1 MIFLTDNPGKKQ
13 EKTEKPKTEKLP
25 LPMAPVVRIM
35 RNNLDKDKI
44 IKKRV
49 KEEMNQWLGK
59 MCTKVTK
66 KINEKPY
73 ATVNLED
80 FKDAIEKYNS
90 LDEIEKEKARI
101 VAGLRKIIEDCDSL
115 IRDLDRKFKP

>member
-1 MIFLTDNPGKKQ
+1 VIFLTENPGKKQ
-13 EKTEKPKTEKLP
+13 EKEKKQENEKLP

-35 RNNLDKDKI
+35 RKNLDKDKI

-49 KEEMNQWLGK
+49 KEEMNKWLGK
-59 MCTKVTK
+59 MCAKASK

-80 FKDAIEKYNS
+80 FKDAVEKYS
-90 LDEIEKEKARI
+90 DVDEMEKEKTRI
-101 VAGLRKIIEDCDSL
+101 VSNLRKIIEDCDRL
-115 IRDLDRKFKP
+115 IRDLDRRFKV

>member
-1 MIFLTDNPGKKQ
+1 MTENPEKTQ
-13 EKTEKPKTEKLP
+13 EKTQELP

-35 RNNLDKDKI
+35 RANLDKDKI

-49 KEEMNQWLGK
+49 KEEMNKWLGK
-59 MCTKVTK
+59 MCERVTK

-80 FKDAIEKYNS
+80 FKEAIEKYNDV
-90 LDEIEKEKARI
+90 DEMEKEKDRI
-101 VAGLRKIIEDCDSL
+101 IANLRKIIEDCDML
-115 IRDLDRKFKP
+115 IRDLDRRFKV

>member
-1 MIFLTDNPGKKQ
+1 MIFLTETPEKKQ
-13 EKTEKPKTEKLP
+13 EKTEKLP

-49 KEEMNQWLGK
+49 KEEMNKWMGK
-59 MCTKVTK
+59 VCTKVSK

-80 FKDAIEKYNS
+80 FKEAIEKYNDV
-90 LDEIEKEKARI
+90 DEMEKEKARI
-101 VAGLRKIIEDCDSL
+101 VANLRKIIEDCDKL
-115 IRDLDRKFKP
+115 IRDLDRRFKI